1 MTIIWIIVA
10 VFVIVCVASWII
22 DTHRFVTR
30 YYNIEDNRV
39 SRDIRLVLLSDLHN
53 KSYGKNN
60 YKLIEAIREAK
71 PDVILIAGDMCNGIK
86 GSDYSPAS
94 SLVGELAKEYTLYY
108 GFGNHEYRLRRYPN
122 TYGDMWDNYE
132 RSLKEIG
139 VSLMDNTH
147 EYIPEYNIDIAA
159 VNIDRDFYKRFRG
172 GKRLTKEDVNSY
184 LGKAR
189 KDCMQLLIAHNPE
202 YFKAYSE
209 WGADLTVSGHVHG
222 GIMRLPVIGG
232 IVSPRLIDFPRYSDG
247 QYSLN
252 GKNIIVSCGLGTH
265 TIHIRVF
272 NPAELAVI
280 DIKKG

>member
-1 MTIIWIIVA
+1 M
-10 VFVIVCVASWII
+10 FVIVCVASWII

-184 LGKAR
+184 LGEAR